1 MKFFLIFFLI
11 FKFSYA
17 QNLSIY
23 NEVSIKNLDPNLN
36 KYYFLDKILT
46 DLTNSDLI
54 ANDFDDY
61 LINFF
66 YENSEQTYNFQIDMI
81 EFSKKLLEEGSQFN
95 FHLLDCS
102 LLENFFEINQITIF
116 KNCPIFLI
124 ENFNEDNYLYIKK
137 NKNSFRIDKII
148 NSEKDNLKKIWLK
161 FLPVDTMKKRDL
173 ILKLDQYVDLVKLVN
188 YYPKIKSYKNQT
200 ISVDLKYFYSND
212 KTKFILN
219 FL

>member
-1 MKFFLIFFLI
+1 
-11 FKFSYA
+11 
-17 QNLSIY
+17 
-23 NEVSIKNLDPNLN
+23 
-36 KYYFLDKILT
+36 
-46 DLTNSDLI
+46 
-54 ANDFDDY
+54 
-61 LINFF
+61 
-66 YENSEQTYNFQIDMI
+66 MI

-200 ISVDLKYFYSND
+200 IIVDLKYFYSND